1 MLLQNNL
8 KRNRLK
14 MLKRDRRIFFLKKRN
29 LKIKLNNIR
38 QLINNKNKPEVIP
51 RNIFQAWHSDNL
63 PNSVKFCIGNIKR
76 CNPEFNHYL
85 YSDDKCREFI
95 KTHYSEDVLKT
106 YESIIPAA
114 IKIDLWRY
122 CVLYK
127 YGGIYLDVKYFCVN
141 GFNFNYLLDREYFC
155 KDFDKIGIYNAI
167 IICKPNNEIMK
178 KCIYNVVKNVNN
190 NFYGNSLTEPT
201 GPLMIKNYFSDIQVK
216 RFLLNVI
223 DGLPNPKNKKNTNI
237 KFRQYVILHFH
248 DNYRNE
254 QPKFN
259 KYWADCWTD
268 RTFYNIH
275 KLNPNINYNNLFKTE
290 YNTNIPK
297 VIYMCHKKLDKI
309 EIFSKKW
316 KELNPEY
323 EIKLYDDNLCQQFLL
338 KEYSQLHLDIFN
350 FIPDGP
356 IKADFW
362 RVCIINKY
370 GGLYVDADINPIVPL
385 SEYIEN
391 NDDFVTCISSNLNTS
406 ELNADRINPHFILS
420 NKNNHILKNCIDK
433 YIDLYNNHR
442 EKYSYWGWSICKILK
457 IPIRQKKSQ
466 IILINNQKYKFLLE
480 LDDFN
485 TCVYNGKVVLY
496 NRYEQYINHDFV

>member
-1 MLLQNNL
+1 MLIQNKL

-14 MLKRDRRIFFLKKRN
+14 MANRIKFIKRRN
-29 LKIKLNNIR
+29 LKIKLNTIR
-38 QLINNKNKPEVIP
+38 QLIFHKNNQEVIP

-63 PNSVKFCIGNIKR
+63 PNSVKSCIENIKN
-76 CNPEFNHYL
+76 CNPNFNHYL
-85 YSDDKCREFI
+85 YNDEKCREFI
-95 KTHYSEDVLKT
+95 KHNFSEDVFKT
-106 YESIIPAA
+106 YDAIIPAA

-127 YGGIYLDVKYFCVN
+127 YGGIYLDVKFFCVN
-141 GFNFNYLLDREYFC
+141 GFNFNYLLDKEYFC
-155 KDFDKIGIYNAI
+155 KDFDKYGIYNAI

-178 KCIYNVVKNVNN
+178 KCINEVVKNVNN
-190 NFYGNSLTEPT
+190 NFYGNTLTEPT
-201 GPLMIKNYFSDIQVK
+201 GPLMIKKYISDIQAN
-216 RFLLNVI
+216 RLLLNVTN
-223 DGLPNPKNKKNTNI
+223 GLPNPKNKENTNI
-237 KFRQYVILHFH
+237 KFKQFIILHFH

-268 RTFYNIH
+268 RTFYNVH
-275 KLNPNINYNNLFKTE
+275 KLTSNINYSNLFNTE

-309 EIFSKKW
+309 EIYSQKW

-323 EIKLYDDNLCQQFLL
+323 EINLYDDNLCQEFLL
-338 KEYSQLHLDIFN
+338 KEYSQLYLDIFN

-370 GGLYVDADINPIVPL
+370 GGLYVDADINPIAPL
-385 SEYIEN
+385 KQYIED
-391 NDDFVTCISSNLNTS
+391 NDEFVTCISSNLNTS
-406 ELNADRINPHFILS
+406 DFTSDRINPHFILS
-420 NKNNHILKNCIDK
+420 NKNNYILKNCIDK
-433 YIDLYNNHR
+433 YIDLYNNYR
-442 EKYSYWGWSICKILK
+442 EDYSYWKWSICKILK
-457 IPIRQKKSQ
+457 LPIRQKKSQ
-466 IILINNQKYKFLLE
+466 IILLNNQKYKFLLE
-480 LDDFN
+480 LDDLN
-485 TCVYNGKVVLY
+485 TCVYNGEIVFY

>member
-1 MLLQNNL
+1 MLIQNKL

-14 MLKRDRRIFFLKKRN
+14 MANRIKFIKRRN
-29 LKIKLNNIR
+29 LKIKLNTIR
-38 QLINNKNKPEVIP
+38 QLIINKNNQEVIP

-63 PNSVKFCIGNIKR
+63 PNSVKSCIENIKN
-76 CNPEFNHYL
+76 CNPNFNHYL
-85 YSDDKCREFI
+85 YNDEKCREFI
-95 KTHYSEDVLKT
+95 KHNFSEDVLKT
-106 YESIIPAA
+106 YDAIIPAA

-155 KDFDKIGIYNAI
+155 KDFDGSGSGIYNAI

-178 KCIYNVVKNVNN
+178 KCINEVVKNVNN
-190 NFYGNSLTEPT
+190 NFYGNTLTEAT
-201 GPLMIKNYFSDIQVK
+201 GPLMIKKYISDIHVN
-216 RFLLNVI
+216 RLLLNVTN
-223 DGLPNPKNKKNTNI
+223 GLPNPRNKENTNI
-237 KFRQYVILHFH
+237 KFKQFIILHFH

-268 RTFYNIH
+268 RTFYNLN
-275 KLNPNINYNNLFKTE
+275 KLTSKINYSNLFNTE

-297 VIYMCHKKLDKI
+297 IIYVCHKKLDEIKI
-309 EIFSKKW
+309 YSQKW

-338 KEYSQLHLDIFN
+338 EEYSQLHLDIFN

-385 SEYIEN
+385 KQYIED

-406 ELNADRINPHFILS
+406 DFTSDRINPHFILS
-420 NKNNHILKNCIDK
+420 NKNNYILKNCIDK
-433 YIDLYNNHR
+433 YIDLYNNYR
-442 EKYSYWGWSICKILK
+442 EDYSYWKWSICKILK
-457 IPIRQKKSQ
+457 LPIRQKKSQ
-466 IILINNQKYKFLLE
+466 IILLNNQKYKFLLE
-480 LDDFN
+480 LDDLN
-485 TCVYNGKVVLY
+485 TCVYNGEIVFY